1 MVKKIS
7 ILQIISTHKTST
19 IFHCQLPWLMADGN
33 LHFCKCQSML
43 HLRTYAPMYLSYIC
57 IYLYLTKPLSV
68 VDHESCMYIY
78 TSISQS
84 CILCRNGYV
93 TLATCV
99 CVCFGLYCSTCL
111 WIAPFPS
118 LPTQDFRP
126 SLISLWLLSRSLA
139 TFWWVCVLQGAYSI
153 HNWTVWV
160 WWLDLVTKTCP
171 EFRFAFRWCLQLPQG
186 KNTFS
191 KHALVLGVG
200 IWKRSFFSKHLEC
213 KILMGFGCTAEISN
227 KL

>member
-68 VDHESCMYIY
+68 VDHESCMYIF

-84 CILCRNGYV
+84 CILCRHGYV

-99 CVCFGLYCSTCL
+99 WVCFGLYCSTCL

-139 TFWWVCVLQGAYSI
+139 TFWWVWLECVSCRGPIQFIIEPCEFGD
-153 HNWTVWV
+153 WT
-160 WWLDLVTKTCP
+160 WWQKPVQSLDLPFDDVCNCLKEKTRLANMLLC
-171 EFRFAFRWCLQLPQG
+171 
-186 KNTFS
+186 
-191 KHALVLGVG
+191 LVLAFERGVFLANT
-200 IWKRSFFSKHLEC
+200 WNARS
-213 KILMGFGCTAEISN
+213 
-227 KL
+227 